1 MPEISSQHDE
11 SPKIAY
17 PAPPSVHWAVVLVVQ
32 LMVVIAAI
40 GMVPKAYW
48 ALIASLVADLWVVY
62 LCVWIRR
69 LNPAFMSLFWCVA
82 FVALELAFT
91 VPGAPLTVSKDITI
105 VATGLIMLDV
115 LLWITTIYVL
125 RAELHF
131 HYNQREPVGL
141 YLGGAM
147 TFFFSYSYFQYHLR
161 RIARLK
167 SDKGYQNASKRR

>member
-1 MPEISSQHDE
+1 MSQFPAQLDD
-11 SPKIAY
+11 SAKKPY
-17 PAPPSVHWAVVLVVQ
+17 PAPSAVHWSAVLAAQ
-32 LMVVIAAI
+32 ILLIIAAV

-48 ALIASLVADLWVVY
+48 ALIASLIADLWIVY

-69 LNPAFMSLFWCVA
+69 LNPSFMSLFWCVA
-82 FVALELAFT
+82 FVALQLAFT

-105 VATGLIMLDV
+105 VATGLVMLDL
-115 LLWITTIYVL
+115 LLWIVTIYVL

-147 TFFFSYSYFQYHLR
+147 TLFFSYFYFQYHLR

-167 SDKGYQNASKRR
+167 EGNGA

>member
-1 MPEISSQHDE
+1 MTQFQDQLDE
-11 SPKIAY
+11 NAATAY
-17 PAPPSVHWAVVLVVQ
+17 LRPPAVHWAVVLIAQ
-32 LMVVIAAI
+32 LLAIVAAF
-40 GMVPKAYW
+40 GLAPRAYW
-48 ALIASLVADLWVVY
+48 ALIASLIADVWIVY

-105 VATGLIMLDV
+105 LATALVMLD
-115 LLWITTIYVL
+115 LALWIVTIYVL

-147 TFFFSYSYFQYHLR
+147 TFFFSYFYFQYHLR
-161 RIARLK
+161 RIAKLK
-167 SDKGYQNASKRR
+167 EADSD